1 MTQCWLLQ
9 VEMAAVW
16 SSGLTCGIEGLGFCS
31 GVGRSAATSGL
42 GRDQMVMSLRESELH
57 SKTVSGSENVGE
69 LLKYNRVEIESHAV
83 LEEKCALAY

>member
-1 MTQCWLLQ
+1 
-9 VEMAAVW
+9 
-16 SSGLTCGIEGLGFCS
+16 
-31 GVGRSAATSGL
+31 
-42 GRDQMVMSLRESELH
+42 MVMSLRESELH